1 MAAVPIPG
9 PGQPGGD
16 DWDADAD
23 LARFLAGVDAGRI
36 PVPDEDVPAPAVTVT
51 LGEAADV
58 DPAAL
63 AAMAGPDGL
72 GGEGF
77 AQDKTADAL
86 RPGPLL
92 AALAENAAAGMPGLS
107 DDELLGLVS
116 AARRLQNRA
125 EYLELAGIAEFT
137 ARRAAQLEASRAR
150 RDPRGCRAGEFADA
164 ELASELLTTGHE
176 ASGRMDLA
184 TSLATRLPRTFAG
197 LAAGTI
203 DGGRASAIWYYT
215 RFLADADAAYADA
228 VLAGAAAGGAG
239 RERGGGPAGAVR

>member
-1 MAAVPIPG
+1 MAAAPIPG

-23 LARFLAGVDAGRI
+23 LARFLDEVNAGRI
-36 PVPDEDVPAPAVTVT
+36 PVPDEDPAAPAVMVT

-92 AALAENAAAGMPGLS
+92 AALTENAAASVPALS
-107 DDELLGLVS
+107 DNELLGLVS

-137 ARRAAQLEASRAR
+137 ARRAAQFEASKAR
-150 RDPRGCRAGEFADA
+150 GDPRGCRAGEFADA
-164 ELASELLTTGHE
+164 ELASELLTTAHE

-184 TSLATRLPRTFAG
+184 VCLATRLPARSPG
-197 LAAGTI
+197 WRPG
-203 DGGRASAIWYYT
+203 
-215 RFLADADAAYADA
+215 
-228 VLAGAAAGGAG
+228 
-239 RERGGGPAGAVR
+239 